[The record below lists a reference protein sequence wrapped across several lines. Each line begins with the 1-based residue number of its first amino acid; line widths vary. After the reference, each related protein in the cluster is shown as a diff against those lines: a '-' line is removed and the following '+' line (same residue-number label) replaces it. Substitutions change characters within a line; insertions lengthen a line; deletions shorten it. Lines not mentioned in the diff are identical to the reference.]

1 MKALKIIGIVVVVV
15 LLGGF
20 ILRMALDK
28 EFNVTSQVSVD
39 APKEVVW
46 EHVASLEKQNEWS
59 PWADKD
65 PNMTSYYEGKSGAI
79 GSLYHWSG
87 NDEVGEGE
95 QEITALTPMERVEQ
109 DLRFIAPWEST
120 AEVFFNVGDGE
131 NGSVTVEWGFVSEH
145 TKMSAIMDF
154 FMDMAGSIEA
164 DYKLGLDNLKA
175 MCEAVEYEEVPEPV
189 ADVFTIDGYD
199 INNTEIKNAT
209 YIGVRQVIAQDKIQE
224 FMSSS
229 YQTIMEGL
237 ENAGYEPAGAPS
249 ALYFEWNMEEET
261 ADMAAVFPLGDAEAD
276 VVGLESFNVPQ
287 GRAFQVDYYGDYDN
301 MVAVHG
307 ALEKGMHEKGMQ
319 LSNAV
324 VEEYLTDP
332 GTEEDPSKWLT
343 RITYPVIE
351 AEQIEAEQPE
361 S

>member
-15 LLGGF
+15 ILGVFVLG
-20 ILRMALDK
+20 MALDK
-28 EFNVTSQVSVD
+28 EFKVTADVSID

-46 EHVASLEKQNEWS
+46 QHVASLEMQNKWS

-65 PNMTSYYEGKSGAI
+65 PNMTSSYKGESGQV

-87 NDEVGEGE
+87 NDDVGEGE
-95 QEITALTPMERVEQ
+95 QEITALNPMTRVEQ
-109 DLRFIAPWEST
+109 DLRFLAPWEST

-131 NGSVTVEWGFVSEH
+131 NGSATVEWGFVSEH
-145 TKMSAIMDF
+145 TNMSAIMDF
-154 FMDMAGSIEA
+154 FMDMAGSIET
-164 DYKLGLDNLKA
+164 DYKLGLDNLKD
-175 MCEAVEYEEVPEPV
+175 MCEAVEVETVPEPV

-199 INNTEIKNAT
+199 INNTEIMNAT
-209 YIGVRQVIAQDKIQE
+209 YIGVRQVIPQDQIQE
-224 FMSSS
+224 FMSKS

-237 ENAGYEPAGAPS
+237 KNAGYEPAGAPS
-249 ALYFEWNMEEET
+249 ALYFEWNVEEET
-261 ADMAAVFPLGDAEAD
+261 ADMAAVFPLGNTEAD
-276 VVGLESFNVPQ
+276 VMGLESFNVPQ

-301 MVAVHG
+301 MIAVHG
-307 ALEKGMHEKGMQ
+307 ALEKGMNEKGMQ

-332 GTEEDPSKWLT
+332 STEEDPSKWLT

-351 AEQIEAEQPE
+351 AGQPE